1 MQAKSNPFNPNGI
14 VPPALF
20 AGRTKQAL
28 TVLRKLSET
37 RLGRASSFFIYGEKG
52 IGKSALASLIG
63 DIAKSKNPK
72 LFDLNYVVAYYPV
85 VRNQS
90 FESVLESALNNLT
103 DEVPHS
109 WLGKIGE
116 RLGTLFKNGKF
127 SLGVFGVSA
136 SIDAKAVE
144 KSVTLRDQAISILSN
159 LVTTLREAEAADKR
173 DGLLIVIDE
182 VQNLG
187 DVETAAPTLRGILSA
202 LDFKRLGNV
211 SFMLIGLEN
220 AFDDFMA
227 GDESARRAF
236 DPVKLEVMP
245 LSEAAEVLTKGL
257 KDAELAWDKTAL
269 ERNIAVTGGYPHS
282 IQVVGH
288 HLVDLDSN
296 GNIEQDD
303 WQQAIK
309 KTATELQEKD
319 FSRMYSFAGKQ
330 TGQEKTL
337 NVLALFGPRMSKSDL
352 VKDCKDAYGLANA
365 YQYLAALEKEGSI
378 RILGDG
384 IVELHSELF
393 RTAILS
399 VVFPQLPG
407 SKLGELW
414 TERLTSLLQAGP
426 ELNLQSIPASPPKE
440 G

>member
-1 MQAKSNPFNPNGI
+1 MKANSNPFNPNGI

-20 AGRTKQAL
+20 AGRTRQAL
-28 TVLRKLSET
+28 SVLRKLSET
-37 RLGRASSFFIYGEKG
+37 RLGRGSSFFIYGEKG

-63 DIAKSKNPK
+63 DIAKSKEAK

-85 VRNQS
+85 VQNQP

-103 DEVPHS
+103 DEVPRS
-109 WLGKIGE
+109 WLTKIGD

-136 SIDAKAVE
+136 SVDAKTAE
-144 KSVTLRDQAISILSN
+144 RAVTLRDQAIAILSN
-159 LVTTLREAEAADKR
+159 LVTTLREADAADKR
-173 DGLLIVIDE
+173 DGILIVIDE
-182 VQNLG
+182 LQNLS

-202 LDFKRLGNV
+202 LDFKRLANV
-211 SFMLIGLEN
+211 SFMLIGLEK

-236 DPVKLEVMP
+236 DPIKLEVMP
-245 LSEAAEVLTKGL
+245 LNEAAEVLTKGF
-257 KDAELAWDKTAL
+257 KDAALTWDGDAL
-269 ERNIAVTGGYPHS
+269 GHNIAVTGGYPHS

-296 GNIEQDD
+296 GSIEQDD
-303 WQQAIK
+303 WQNAIK

-319 FSRMYSFAGKQ
+319 FSRMYSFTGKQ
-330 TGQEKTL
+330 TGHEKTL
-337 NVLALFGPRMSKSDL
+337 NVLALFGPRMNKSEL
-352 VKDCKDAYGLANA
+352 VKDCKEAYGLANA
-365 YQYLAALEKEGSI
+365 YQYLSALEKEGSI
-378 RILGDG
+378 RILGGG

-399 VVFPQLPG
+399 VVYPQLSG
-407 SKLGELW
+407 SKLGDLW
-414 TERLTSLLQAGP
+414 TERLARLLQEGP
-426 ELNLQSIPASPPKE
+426 ELKLESLSERPSPE
-440 G
+440 V

>member
-1 MQAKSNPFNPNGI
+1 MQAI
-14 VPPALF
+14 
-20 AGRTKQAL
+20 

-37 RLGRASSFFIYGEKG
+37 RLGRSSSFFICGEKG
-52 IGKSALASLIG
+52 IGKSALASLIS
-63 DIAKSKNPK
+63 DTAKSKNPK
-72 LFDLNYVVAYYPV
+72 LFNLNFVVAYYPI

-109 WLGKIGE
+109 WLGKIGD

-127 SLGVFGVSA
+127 SLGAFGVSA
-136 SIDAKAVE
+136 SVDAKAID
-144 KSVTLRDQAISILSN
+144 KAVTLRDQAISILSN
-159 LVTTLREAEAADKR
+159 LVATLREAEAADRR
-173 DGLLIVIDE
+173 DGILIVIDE
-182 VQNLG
+182 LQNLG
-187 DVETAAPTLRGILSA
+187 DIETAAPTLRGILSA

-211 SFMLIGLEN
+211 SFMLIGLEK

-236 DPVKLEVMP
+236 DPIKLEVMP
-245 LSEAAEVLTKGL
+245 LGEATEVLTKGF
-257 KDAELAWDKTAL
+257 KDAELTWNKDVL

-288 HLVDLDSN
+288 HLVDLDSD

-303 WQQAIK
+303 WQKAIQ

-330 TGQEKTL
+330 TGHEKTL
-337 NVLALFGPRMSKSDL
+337 NVLALFGPRMSKSEL

-365 YQYLAALEKEGSI
+365 YQYLPALEKEGSI

-407 SKLGELW
+407 SKIGDLW
-414 TERLTSLLQAGP
+414 TERLTRLLQEGLGLQP
-426 ELNLQSIPASPPKE
+426 ESLPEQLPTE
-440 G
+440 ED